1 MLWSRASRILG
12 LMRFLPLPPNVIA
25 AGWHFYRRIEKAELD
40 LIAAGVAFY
49 AFLAIFPGAA
59 AVIAIWGFIYDP
71 AVIRQEVALLQ
82 GFLPPEAFTLISGQ
96 VESLLSVNTGSLGLT
111 TILSTVL
118 ALWSAR
124 AGVAALIRGLNAIHH
139 LPNRSGHWH
148 QLRAIV
154 LTFVMVGMVL
164 AVLVMAVILPLAVD
178 LLPLD
183 QYATRAL
190 ADSNLALG
198 VAAAVLSIGLAYR
211 LGPNHVSAHPPLLT
225 WGLLVAVVLWV
236 LATRGFM
243 LYLAN
248 FPSYNRVYGSIGA
261 VVALMMWLYVSAY
274 AVLLGAAVD
283 AERARIRKARQ

>member
-1 MLWSRASRILG
+1 ML
-12 LMRFLPLPPNVIA
+12 RFLPPNLA
-25 AGWHFYRRIEKAELD
+25 ATILRFYRRTEKAELD

-49 AFLAIFPGAA
+49 AFLAIFPAA
-59 AVIAIWGFIYDP
+59 AAIIAIWGFLFDP
-71 AVIRQEVALLQ
+71 AVIRQEVLLLR
-82 GFLPPEAFTLISGQ
+82 GFLPPQAFTLLSDQ
-96 VESLLSVNTGSLGLT
+96 VEALLSVHSGNLGLT
-111 TILSTVL
+111 TLLSTAL

-154 LTFVMVGMVL
+154 LTFVLVGLVLAALTMAVVMPLIAAYLPDVAERWMLAESNLMLGILAGVL
-164 AVLVMAVILPLAVD
+164 AV
-178 LLPLD
+178 
-183 QYATRAL
+183 
-190 ADSNLALG
+190 S
-198 VAAAVLSIGLAYR
+198 LAYR
-211 LGPNHVSAHPPLLT
+211 LGPNYSRTKPPLLS

-261 VVALMMWLYVSAY
+261 VVVLLMWLYVSAY

-283 AERARIRKARQ
+283 AERNRLRKPFQ

>member
-1 MLWSRASRILG
+1 MPLRL
-12 LMRFLPLPPNVIA
+12 LPPNLA
-25 AGWHFYRRIEKAELD
+25 AAILRYYRRTEKAELD

-49 AFLAIFPGAA
+49 AFLAIFPAA
-59 AVIAIWGFIYDP
+59 AAIIAIWGFISNP
-71 AVIRQEVALLQ
+71 SVIRQEVALLHD
-82 GFLPPEAFTLISGQ
+82 FLPPEAFKLLSDQ
-96 VESLLSVNTGSLGLT
+96 VEALLSVNTGNLGVT
-111 TILSTVL
+111 TLLSTAL

-154 LTFVMVGMVL
+154 LTFVLVGLVLAALTMAVVMPLIAAYLPEIARRYTLAESNLLLGIVAGVL
-164 AVLVMAVILPLAVD
+164 AV
-178 LLPLD
+178 
-183 QYATRAL
+183 
-190 ADSNLALG
+190 
-198 VAAAVLSIGLAYR
+198 GLAYR
-211 LGPNHVSAHPPLLT
+211 LGPNYSRTRPPLLS
-225 WGLLVAVVLWV
+225 WGLLVAVILWV

-248 FPSYNRVYGSIGA
+248 FSSYNRVYGSIGA

-283 AERARIRKARQ
+283 AERNRHRKPFQ

>member
-1 MLWSRASRILG
+1 ML
-12 LMRFLPLPPNVIA
+12 RFLPPNLA
-25 AGWHFYRRIEKAELD
+25 ATILRFYRRTEKAELD

-49 AFLAIFPGAA
+49 AFLAIFPAA
-59 AVIAIWGFIYDP
+59 AAIIAIWGFLFDP
-71 AVIRQEVALLQ
+71 EVIRQEVLLLR
-82 GFLPPEAFTLISGQ
+82 GFLPPQAFTLLSDQ
-96 VESLLSVNTGSLGLT
+96 VEALLAVHSGNLGLT
-111 TILSTVL
+111 TLLSTVL

-154 LTFVMVGMVL
+154 LTFVLVGLVLAALTMAVVMPLIAAYLPDVAERWMLAESNLLLGILAGVL
-164 AVLVMAVILPLAVD
+164 AV
-178 LLPLD
+178 
-183 QYATRAL
+183 
-190 ADSNLALG
+190 S
-198 VAAAVLSIGLAYR
+198 LAYR
-211 LGPNHVSAHPPLLT
+211 LGPNYSRTKPPLLS
-225 WGLLVAVVLWV
+225 WGLIVAVVLWV

-261 VVALMMWLYVSAY
+261 VVVLLMWLYVSAY

-283 AERARIRKARQ
+283 AERNRHRKPFQ

>member
-1 MLWSRASRILG
+1 MPLRL
-12 LMRFLPLPPNVIA
+12 LPPNLA
-25 AGWHFYRRIEKAELD
+25 AAILRYYRRTEKAELD

-49 AFLAIFPGAA
+49 AFLAIFPAA
-59 AVIAIWGFIYDP
+59 AAIIAIWGFISNP
-71 AVIRQEVALLQ
+71 SVIRQEVALLHD
-82 GFLPPEAFTLISGQ
+82 FLPPEAFKLLSDQ
-96 VESLLSVNTGSLGLT
+96 VEALLSVNTGNLGVT
-111 TILSTVL
+111 TLLSTAL

-154 LTFVMVGMVL
+154 LTFVLVGLVLAALTMAVVMPLIAAYLPEIARRYTLAESNLLLGIVAGVL
-164 AVLVMAVILPLAVD
+164 AV
-178 LLPLD
+178 
-183 QYATRAL
+183 
-190 ADSNLALG
+190 
-198 VAAAVLSIGLAYR
+198 GLAYR
-211 LGPNHVSAHPPLLT
+211 LGPNYSRTRPPLLS
-225 WGLLVAVVLWV
+225 WGLLVAVILWV

-248 FPSYNRVYGSIGA
+248 FSSYNRVYGSIGA

-283 AERARIRKARQ
+283 AERSRHRKPFQ

>member
-1 MLWSRASRILG
+1 MLRL
-12 LMRFLPLPPNVIA
+12 LPPNLA
-25 AGWHFYRRIEKAELD
+25 ATILRFYRRTEKAELD

-49 AFLAIFPGAA
+49 AFLAIFPAA
-59 AVIAIWGFIYDP
+59 AAIIAIWGFLFDP
-71 AVIRQEVALLQ
+71 EVIRQEVLLLR
-82 GFLPPEAFTLISGQ
+82 GFLPPQAFTLLSDQ
-96 VESLLSVNTGSLGLT
+96 VEALLAVHSGNLGLT
-111 TILSTVL
+111 TLLSTVL

-154 LTFVMVGMVL
+154 LTFVLVGLVLAALTMAVVMPLIAAYLPDVAERWMLAESNLLLGILAGVL
-164 AVLVMAVILPLAVD
+164 AV
-178 LLPLD
+178 
-183 QYATRAL
+183 
-190 ADSNLALG
+190 S
-198 VAAAVLSIGLAYR
+198 LAYR
-211 LGPNHVSAHPPLLT
+211 LGPNYSRTKPPLLS
-225 WGLLVAVVLWV
+225 WGLIVAVVLWV

-261 VVALMMWLYVSAY
+261 VVVLLMWLYVSAY

-283 AERARIRKARQ
+283 AERNRHRKPFQ

>member
-1 MLWSRASRILG
+1 LKTTINNMPLHY
-12 LMRFLPLPPNVIA
+12 LPPKLA
-25 AGWHFYRRIEKAELD
+25 ATIVRYYRRTEKAELD

-49 AFLAIFPGAA
+49 AFLAIFPAA
-59 AVIAIWGFIYDP
+59 AAIISIWGFISN
-71 AVIRQEVALLQ
+71 ASVIRQEVALLR
-82 GFLPPEAFTLISGQ
+82 GFLPPEAYTLLSDQ
-96 VESLLSVNTGSLGLT
+96 VESLLALNTGNLGLT
-111 TILSTVL
+111 TILSTSI

-148 QLRAIV
+148 QLRALV
-154 LTFVMVGMVL
+154 LTFVLVGLVL
-164 AVLVMAVILPLAVD
+164 AALVMAVVLPLVVAF
-178 LLPLD
+178 LPLGSHE
-183 QYATRAL
+183 TSAL
-190 ADSNLALG
+190 ADSNLLLG
-198 VAAAVLSIGLAYR
+198 IMAGVLAVGLAYR
-211 LGPNHVSAHPPLLT
+211 LGPNYSHTKPPLLS

-261 VVALMMWLYVSAY
+261 VVLLLMWLYVSAY

-283 AERARIRKARQ
+283 AERNRNRKPFQ

>member
-1 MLWSRASRILG
+1 
-12 LMRFLPLPPNVIA
+12 MRRYLPPAVLA
-25 AGWHFYRRIEKAELD
+25 AMWRFYRRTEQAELD

-49 AFLAIFPGAA
+49 AFLAIFPAAA
-59 AVIAIWGFIYDP
+59 AVIAIWGFLFDP
-71 AVIRQEVALLQ
+71 NVIRQEVALIA
-82 GFLPPEAFTLISGQ
+82 GFLPPDAYTLINTQ
-96 VESLLSVNTGSLGLT
+96 VEALLAVNTSSLGWATLLSTLF
-111 TILSTVL
+111 

-154 LTFVMVGMVL
+154 LTFIIVGLVLAALVL
-164 AVLVMAVILPLAVD
+164 AVVLPLIFAYMPFAEQYSGALAKSNLLWGLMAGAMAV
-178 LLPLD
+178 
-183 QYATRAL
+183 
-190 ADSNLALG
+190 
-198 VAAAVLSIGLAYR
+198 GLAYR
-211 LGPNHVSAHPPLLT
+211 LGPNYPTHRPPLLS
-225 WGLLVAVVLWV
+225 WGLLVALILWF

-261 VVALMMWLYVSAY
+261 VAALLMWLYVSAY

-283 AERARIRKARQ
+283 AELSRRKRP